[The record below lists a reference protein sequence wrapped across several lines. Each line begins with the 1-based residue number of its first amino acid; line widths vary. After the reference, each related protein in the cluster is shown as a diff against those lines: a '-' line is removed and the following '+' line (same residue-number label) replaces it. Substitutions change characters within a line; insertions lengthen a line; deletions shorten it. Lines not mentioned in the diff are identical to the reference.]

1 MSEKSFL
8 LQIIFTYLLGI
19 LFVYFTIDQ
28 ILISGWGFLPI
39 VFAMFGANDLV
50 KGTKMLQL
58 YIKIKRGNEPK

>member
-8 LQIIFTYLLGI
+8 LQIAFTYILGA

-39 VFAMFGANDLV
+39 VFAMFGAHDIV
-50 KGTKMLQL
+50 KGTNMLLL
-58 YIKIKRGNEPK
+58 YLKLKRGNKP